1 MISDKSI
8 SCPAPPHA
16 VGDHPPAYKEIRSS
30 GYWSMAYALIFAIF
44 LLLGIWTG
52 RLSGTFKPARGP
64 IATLRSNSPLPTPS
78 NGQTNLLVIGVDRLK
93 SRQPR
98 LESIWLLGYFPDEPH
113 ITLIP
118 VFPVSPAT
126 QPAHLRSLEENLRI
140 SEGGR
145 PSPEMLKTLQGD
157 HIWWNSYVVI
167 DEIAM
172 IEIIDFLGGIQV
184 NDQRMRGALAIGSF
198 PLPQEDPAASLDG
211 QTRLLRRI
219 CQQANLLLPSA
230 DLRKIL
236 HLIPDHIQTNADI
249 FQTIRDWRALTHGR
263 ENLACEFPLQTESLP

>member
-1 MISDKSI
+1 MIGDKTI
-8 SCPAPPHA
+8 SHPAPPQA
-16 VGDHPPAYKEIRSS
+16 VGDNPPSSGEIRSA
-30 GYWSMAYALIFAIF
+30 GYWSMAYAAVFAIF

-52 RLSGTFKPARGP
+52 KLSGTLKPARGP
-64 IATLRSNSPLPTPS
+64 IATLRSNSPVPTPS
-78 NGQTNLLVIGVDRLK
+78 NGQINLLIIGVDRLK

-98 LESIWLLGYFPDEPH
+98 LESIWLLGYFPEEPH

-145 PSPEMLKTLQGD
+145 PGPEMLKTLHRD
-157 HIWWNSYVVI
+157 HIWWNRYVIV

-172 IEIIDFLGGIQV
+172 IEIIDFLGGVQV
-184 NDQRMRGALAIGSF
+184 NDQRVKGALAISSF
-198 PLPQEDPAASLDG
+198 PLPQEDPAASLEG
-211 QTRLLRRI
+211 QTRLLRGI

-236 HLIPDHIQTNADI
+236 HLIPDHIQTDADI
-249 FQTIRDWRALTHGR
+249 FQAIRDWRALTHGR
-263 ENLACEFPLQTESLP
+263 EKLACEFPLQTESLP